1 MAQRAERVSTTTD
14 KKKLAA
20 PSSWLGTALL
30 NILRVERAHGTF
42 IPMDFGLDFFGLCG
56 KN

>member
-1 MAQRAERVSTTTD
+1 MAQRAERVSTTTN

-42 IPMDFGLDFFGLCG
+42 IPMVFGLDFFGPRG